1 MAKTRARSVFFCQE
15 CGGEQP
21 KWLGRCPDCG
31 AWNSF
36 VEAPVERGATRA
48 AGAPLPKAE
57 PQSLPTITADRVTRI
72 TVDYEEFNRVL
83 GGGIVP
89 GSLILIGGE
98 PGIGK
103 STLLAQVSGA
113 LVRTIGT
120 VLYISGEESV
130 QQIKLRAD
138 RLGINAPELYLL
150 AETSLDD
157 AMAAMERLQPRAVVI
172 DSIQTMALETLESAA
187 GSVSQVRECA
197 VRLQRW
203 AKARHVPVF
212 LVGHV
217 TKEGAIAGPRVLEHI
232 VDCVLY
238 LEGERFHSYRLLRST
253 KNRFGS
259 THEVGVFEMQG
270 DGLLEVLNPSA
281 AFLAERSPTTT
292 GSAVTVTM
300 EGTRPILVEI
310 QALTSPTTYGLARRT
325 ANGIDPNRLHLLT
338 AVLTKRVG
346 LNLSTQDIFVN
357 VVGGLKIGEPAADL
371 AVALAIASSYRDVA
385 LDHDMVYLG
394 EVGLGGELRST
405 GHVERRLLE
414 AVKLGFS
421 GALLPAAVKRDRLK
435 VEGMRLV
442 AAPDLASA
450 IELFAA

>member
-1 MAKTRARSVFFCQE
+1 
-15 CGGEQP
+15 
-21 KWLGRCPDCG
+21 
-31 AWNSF
+31 
-36 VEAPVERGATRA
+36 
-48 AGAPLPKAE
+48 
-57 PQSLPTITADRVTRI
+57 
-72 TVDYEEFNRVL
+72 
-83 GGGIVP
+83 
-89 GSLILIGGE
+89 
-98 PGIGK
+98 
-103 STLLAQVSGA
+103 
-113 LVRTIGT
+113 
-120 VLYISGEESV
+120 
-130 QQIKLRAD
+130 
-138 RLGINAPELYLL
+138 
-150 AETSLDD
+150 
-157 AMAAMERLQPRAVVI
+157 
-172 DSIQTMALETLESAA
+172 
-187 GSVSQVRECA
+187 
-197 VRLQRW
+197 
-203 AKARHVPVF
+203 
-212 LVGHV
+212 
-217 TKEGAIAGPRVLEHI
+217 
-232 VDCVLY
+232 
-238 LEGERFHSYRLLRST
+238 
-253 KNRFGS
+253 
-259 THEVGVFEMQG
+259 
-270 DGLLEVLNPSA
+270 LEVLNPSA